1 MKTVLI
7 SAVLF
12 MVFVGRHLI
21 SEKYKGKLHFDTLNG
36 RAMIDRAI
44 DVLDGRFKKPFPPF
58 ETPAQ
63 VLDILSR
70 DPDSEY
76 AMNIFLQNVAA
87 HCGYDRRALM
97 LRVYPAQEGKPP
109 GQIQKLGSQ
118 FLMELY
124 MKNEGNIRGT
134 LAVIIHEFC
143 HFYLDESGIKLEN
156 TVENEVLTDTAAI
169 YFGFGSQ
176 LREGYTPTVAHS
188 MANKGK
194 LVRIGY
200 LDTLNID
207 YVQNKLNRRSEFYDT
222 VPKT

>member
-7 SAVLF
+7 AIVLF
-12 MVFVGRHLI
+12 MVFVGRHYI
-21 SEKYKGKLHFDTLNG
+21 QERMKSRMHFDTLNG
-36 RAMIDRAI
+36 HAMIDRAI
-44 DVLDGRFKKPFPPF
+44 DVLDGRFQKPFPPF

-63 VLDILSR
+63 VLEILSR
-70 DPDSEY
+70 EPDSEY
-76 AMNIFLQNVAA
+76 AMNIFLQSVAA
-87 HCGYDRRALM
+87 HCGYDRHALM
-97 LRVYPAQEGKPP
+97 LRAYPAADNKPP

-124 MKNEGNIRGT
+124 MNGEGNVSGV

-143 HFYLDESGIKLEN
+143 HFFLDESGIKLVN
-156 TVENEVLTDTAAI
+156 TIENEVLTDTAAV

-176 LREGYTPTVAHS
+176 LREGYAPTVAKS
-188 MANKGK
+188 AKNKGK

-207 YVQNKLNRRSEFYDT
+207 YVSDKLNRRSEFYN
-222 VPKT
+222 KI